1 MRVINSVNCWKLLKL
16 QVLLSSDN
24 PEDDPSLSDGE
35 MDNQHPMYYIGSET
49 IESISSEESTTE

>member
-49 IESISSEESTTE
+49 IESIRSEKYITE

>member
-1 MRVINSVNCWKLLKL
+1 MNCWKLLKL

-49 IESISSEESTTE
+49 IESIRSEKSTTE